1 MCIFSKP
8 KMPALPA
15 AVKIPELPAKS
26 EEQNAEDA
34 RRVSDNRKKQL
45 AAQAGAA
52 STVAT
57 GGRGLLEDGTPY
69 TRKKTLGGA

>member
-8 KMPALPA
+8 KMPALPPMA
-15 AVKIPELPAKS
+15 KLPPLPEQS

-34 RRVSDNRKKQL
+34 RKATDNRRKQI
-45 AAQAGAA
+45 AAASGTG

-57 GGRGLLEDGTPY
+57 GGRGLMDESTSY